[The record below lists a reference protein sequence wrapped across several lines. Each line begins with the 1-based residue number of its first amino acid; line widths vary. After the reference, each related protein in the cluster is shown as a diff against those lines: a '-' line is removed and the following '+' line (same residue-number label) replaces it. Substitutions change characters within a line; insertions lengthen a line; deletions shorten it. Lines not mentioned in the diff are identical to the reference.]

1 MFRTLLKYFIFLAF
15 FIPLISFSQTYNIKR
30 FNVEDGLAQSQVLSI
45 FQDKL
50 GNLWIGTNGG
60 GVSIYNGKDF
70 KTISKDD
77 GLVNNV
83 VYSIAE
89 DDKGIK
95 YFGTNEGFS
104 VYNGWNF
111 KNFTETQGL
120 SNNRVWKVINDD
132 KGRIWLATGKGVMI
146 YSNNKL
152 EKVDLDTL
160 LNKSTVTNIL
170 YQNEDNI
177 WFGTMKMGLYLKN
190 KNKIIRYNTGNGL
203 SNNYILS
210 INVDKNNIV
219 WIGTNDGVDY
229 IKDGKIYKTS
239 SDKGS
244 MAVVPSK
251 ISDEVFLASS
261 GGHLFNNHFI
271 TDSKSDLGLR
281 VRVDSKLKIWSMME
295 DNEGSIWF
303 GSFDGSG
310 LIKFPIRTFMNFNSE
325 KDSILNSNVYSI
337 LEYPNDTFYIG
348 SMILGISAINYKKSK
363 ISKVKELQYDYFAGQ
378 TITSIINDK
387 ENNIWFSTYQSITY
401 VNSKNYDDYVVYITP
416 KAYEKAINTNF
427 KGYNLEQIAR
437 FKKRKEHF
445 KIIDY
450 LPEYDEFKT
459 YTILSDSKGIMWF
472 GHWKGV
478 LRFSGGKFEDFT
490 NNFPELKG
498 KEIFKIYEDRNKNIW
513 FASTSGVYYYDNR
526 TLRHLGKSEGFSDEV
541 VVSIIQDKRGNYW
554 LGTKQGLFRFDEN
567 YFIKFS
573 KENTDLIN
581 KEKGLSSNNIYSLII
596 DDNDNLFIAS
606 DKGID
611 KFNIK
616 LYNTSRKIDI
626 TNYGQLEGF
635 MGQECNL
642 NACYKDHKGR
652 LWFGT
657 VGGATVYDPRFD
669 IKNTVK
675 PITQINS
682 LHLAYKEF
690 DWSPYSNG
698 VDSLTK
704 LPKELVLPYNKNH
717 LTFEFVAASLAIP
730 EKVKYQYLLEG
741 LTNEWSPP
749 RTKSEADF
757 PSLPD
762 GDYIFKV
769 KACNND
775 GVWNEIPT
783 EFHFTIKPPFWKTWW
798 FYTILTILTLILFFL
813 YVKWREAK
821 LKQDKAILE
830 QTVLERTE
838 EVVKQKELVEQKNK
852 DITDSINYA
861 RNIQEAVLVNIIEI
875 KKCFN
880 ESFVLFR
887 PRDIVSGDFYWFSHR
902 GEFAY
907 IAAADCTGHGVPG
920 AFMSML
926 GMAFLNEIVNNNDY
940 VTPNE
945 ILNSL
950 RENVIYSLHQT
961 GKAGESKDGMDLAL
975 AMVNLNNNDMQFSG
989 ANNPLYIIR
998 KIENYNSIDFEN
1010 SESRLQFLEADNAV
1024 LIEIKPDKM
1033 PIGYYIKD
1041 NLFSNNYMQLKP
1053 SDRIYLF
1060 SDGYADQFGGPKG
1073 KKFKYTQLKDIFL
1086 LTNNLNMDDQREFLD
1101 KTIIEWRGEHEQI
1114 DDILIVGI
1122 SID

>member
-1 MFRTLLKYFIFLAF
+1 MKFYSTLFLLIFSLVI
-15 FIPLISFSQTYNIKR
+15 IPELLISQTYNIKK
-30 FNVEDGLAQSQVLSI
+30 FNVEDGLAQSQVVSL

-60 GVSIYNGKDF
+60 GVSIYNGKEF
-70 KTISKDD
+70 KTLTKDD
-77 GLVNNV
+77 GLANNV
-83 VYSIAE
+83 VYSITE
-89 DDKGIK
+89 DDKGNK
-95 YFGTNEGFS
+95 YFGTNEGLS
-104 VYNGWNF
+104 VFNGWTF
-111 KNFTETQGL
+111 KNFDEKSGLPNNRIFKILNDNHGKIFIGTGRGVVIYKDNKFELFINDSLFNSSTIFTIYIHDNIIYFGTLNQGLFVYNNGKLSNYTIDDGL
-120 SNNRVWKVINDD
+120 SNNNIRSLLFDDNKLWICTDKGINTLSNGQLSQTTIGGGIVGIIKSNTVDQMLFAALGGYISNKSSIISKSDENSFNQRLTDD
-132 KGRIWLATGKGVMI
+132 KTKFWTFI
-146 YSNNKL
+146 
-152 EKVDLDTL
+152 
-160 LNKSTVTNIL
+160 
-170 YQNEDNI
+170 EDNEQ
-177 WFGTMKMGLYLKN
+177 N
-190 KNKIIRYNTGNGL
+190 
-203 SNNYILS
+203 
-210 INVDKNNIV
+210 V
-219 WIGTNDGVDY
+219 WIGT
-229 IKDGKIYKTS
+229 
-239 SDKGS
+239 
-244 MAVVPSK
+244 
-251 ISDEVFLASS
+251 L
-261 GGHLFNNHFI
+261 
-271 TDSKSDLGLR
+271 
-281 VRVDSKLKIWSMME
+281 
-295 DNEGSIWF
+295 
-303 GSFDGSG
+303 DGSG
-310 LIKFPIRTFMNFNSE
+310 LIKFPKRTFINFNITT
-325 KDSILNSNVYSI
+325 DSLLSNNVYSI
-337 LEYPNDTFYIG
+337 LEYPNDTFQVG
-348 SMILGISAINYKKSK
+348 FLTLGITIFNFKHKFRK
-363 ISKVKELQYDYFAGQ
+363 IKELGYDYFLGQ
-378 TITSIINDK
+378 SVNSIINDSD
-387 ENNIWFSTYQSITY
+387 NIWFSTNESIVNLNVKTDEYKVY
-401 VNSKNYDDYVVYITP
+401 VTQKKYKKFKSTDLTPYSKTQLAKFNKRGKHLVIVDNIDELSANTILKDSKN
-416 KAYEKAINTNF
+416 
-427 KGYNLEQIAR
+427 
-437 FKKRKEHF
+437 
-445 KIIDY
+445 II
-450 LPEYDEFKT
+450 
-459 YTILSDSKGIMWF
+459 WF
-472 GHWKGV
+472 GSIKGV
-478 LRFSGGKFEDFT
+478 FKFDNGLFIDFNKT
-490 NNFPELKG
+490 FPELKD
-498 KEIFKIYEDRNKNIW
+498 KVIFKIFEDSNRNLW
-513 FASTSGVYYYDNR
+513 FTSNSGVFYFD
-526 TLRHLGKSEGFSDEV
+526 GKKLNHIGEKEGFTDET
-541 VVSIIQDKRGNYW
+541 VVSVIQDKRGNYW
-554 LGTKQGLFRFDEN
+554 FGTKQGLFRYDEN
-567 YFIKFS
+567 FFIKIN
-573 KENTDLIN
+573 KDKTDLIN
-581 KEKGLSSNNIYSLII
+581 KEKGLSSNNIYSLLL
-596 DDNDNLFIAS
+596 DNNDNLFIGS

-635 MGQECNL
+635 MGQECNI

-741 LTNEWSPP
+741 LNTEWSPP